1 MAHCMKHTKA
11 SCGHMFAHFDRKAEH
26 ISNEN
31 VDRSRS
37 HLNYN
42 LAVHQQ
48 MEQGEFVRQRCSE
61 VRCQNRKDVN
71 VMVSWI
77 VTAPK
82 DLPQQAEPAF
92 FQAAY
97 NFLEN
102 RYGHS
107 NVVSAYVH
115 MDEVTPHMHFA
126 FVPVTED
133 RKRGG
138 YKVSAKE
145 VVNRRDLQTFHSDL
159 SKYLEQQLGFPVNVL
174 NEATKEGNRSIEQ
187 LKRQSATVQIA
198 TADVE
203 AAQIVSNAREQVAGI
218 ETAYNAQKAFVA
230 RCEAA
235 SEPSSMYPD
244 WAKKK
249 THLLGGQT
257 VTVPQEKWEALHTAV
272 QAPEYIKQA
281 AQELDKSIDQAKAK
295 AKDILSQATAEKNDT
310 IAKAQDIVRQK
321 DYILKEAQEMANS
334 LQKQCDELQARK
346 EQLEQ
351 ELTQIEPYMESLEP
365 LKAEVQE
372 LTKAKEILTGA
383 VENEITQS
391 KFYVPTK
398 GFTSPDYYEEK
409 ARFEN
414 GKLLALYKNGEIRTV
429 TRNIQGGYDY
439 QILDDNR
446 AGLCRIGWFKKEEKS
461 TIPRSLLKEL
471 IAARDRDKPISDR
484 LKRMIDQQNTTNRVI
499 DKIKNRDDIE
509 R

>member
-31 VDRSRS
+31 VDRTRS

-42 LAVHQQ
+42 LAAHQQ

-97 NFLEN
+97 DFLEN
-102 RYGHS
+102 RYGRS

-126 FVPVTED
+126 FVPVTQD

-145 VVNRRDLQTFHSDL
+145 VITRRDLQTFHSDL

-187 LKRQSATVQIA
+187 LKRQSATEQIA
-198 TADVE
+198 AAAAE
-203 AAQIVSNAREQVAGI
+203 AAQIVSDAQEKVTALNDSLIAVRAEYDAK
-218 ETAYNAQKAFVA
+218 TAYVRKAD
-230 RCEAA
+230 EI
-235 SEPSSMYPD
+235 SDISTMYPAQ
-244 WAKKK
+244 AKVTEKGLFHK
-249 THLLGGQT
+249 EKF
-257 VTVPQEKWEALHTAV
+257 VTVPAEMWENKHISANEKEYLKKATAKFEESMSEFRYTASAENLADLKSQIRSLQQEKTNLRMENRDLRDKLKKRKDAYGTAINNIQRV
-272 QAPEYIKQA
+272 
-281 AQELDKSIDQAKAK
+281 LDRID
-295 AKDILSQATAEKNDT
+295 
-310 IAKAQDIVRQK
+310 
-321 DYILKEAQEMANS
+321 
-334 LQKQCDELQARK
+334 
-346 EQLEQ
+346 
-351 ELTQIEPYMESLEP
+351 ESS
-365 LKAEVQE
+365 A
-372 LTKAKEILTGA
+372 
-383 VENEITQS
+383 S
-391 KFYVPTK
+391 KFV
-398 GFTSPDYYEEK
+398 DEW
-409 ARFEN
+409 
-414 GKLLALYKNGEIRTV
+414 
-429 TRNIQGGYDY
+429 
-439 QILDDNR
+439 NR
-446 AGLCRIGWFKKEEKS
+446 QHPVR
-461 TIPRSLLKEL
+461 R
-471 IAARDRDKPISDR
+471 
-484 LKRMIDQQNTTNRVI
+484 
-499 DKIKNRDDIE
+499 RDDPE

>member
-31 VDRSRS
+31 VDRTRS

-42 LAVHQQ
+42 LAAHQQ

-97 NFLEN
+97 DFLEN
-102 RYGHS
+102 RYGRS

-126 FVPVTED
+126 FVPVTQD

-145 VVNRRDLQTFHSDL
+145 VITRRDLQTFHSDL

-187 LKRQSATVQIA
+187 LKRQSATEQIA
-198 TADVE
+198 AAAAE
-203 AAQIVSNAREQVAGI
+203 AAQIVSDAQEKATALNDSLIAVRAEYDAK
-218 ETAYNAQKAFVA
+218 TAYVRKADEISDV
-230 RCEAA
+230 
-235 SEPSSMYPD
+235 STMYPAQ
-244 WAKKK
+244 AKVTEKGLFHK
-249 THLLGGQT
+249 EKF
-257 VTVPQEKWEALHTAV
+257 VTVPAEMWENKHISANEKEYLKKATAKFEESMSEFRYTASAENLADLKSQIRSLQQEKTNLRMENRDLRDKLKKRKDAYGTAINNIQRV
-272 QAPEYIKQA
+272 
-281 AQELDKSIDQAKAK
+281 LDRID
-295 AKDILSQATAEKNDT
+295 
-310 IAKAQDIVRQK
+310 
-321 DYILKEAQEMANS
+321 
-334 LQKQCDELQARK
+334 
-346 EQLEQ
+346 
-351 ELTQIEPYMESLEP
+351 ESS
-365 LKAEVQE
+365 A
-372 LTKAKEILTGA
+372 
-383 VENEITQS
+383 S
-391 KFYVPTK
+391 KFV
-398 GFTSPDYYEEK
+398 DEW
-409 ARFEN
+409 
-414 GKLLALYKNGEIRTV
+414 
-429 TRNIQGGYDY
+429 
-439 QILDDNR
+439 NR
-446 AGLCRIGWFKKEEKS
+446 QHPVR
-461 TIPRSLLKEL
+461 R
-471 IAARDRDKPISDR
+471 
-484 LKRMIDQQNTTNRVI
+484 
-499 DKIKNRDDIE
+499 RDDPE

>member
-31 VDRSRS
+31 VDRTRS

-42 LAVHQQ
+42 LAAHQQ

-97 NFLEN
+97 DFLEN
-102 RYGHS
+102 RYGRS

-126 FVPVTED
+126 FVPVTQD

-145 VVNRRDLQTFHSDL
+145 VITRRDLQTFHSEL

-187 LKRQSATVQIA
+187 LKRQSATEQIA
-198 TADVE
+198 AAAAE
-203 AAQIVSNAREQVAGI
+203 AAQIVSDAQEKVTALNDSLIAVRAEYDAK
-218 ETAYNAQKAFVA
+218 TAYVRKAD
-230 RCEAA
+230 EI
-235 SEPSSMYPD
+235 SDISTMYPAQ
-244 WAKKK
+244 AKVTEKGLFHK
-249 THLLGGQT
+249 EKF
-257 VTVPQEKWEALHTAV
+257 VTVPAEMWENKHISANEKEYLKKATAKFEESMSEFRYTASAENLADLKSQIRSLQQEKTNLRMENRDLRDKLKKRKDAYGTAINNIQRV
-272 QAPEYIKQA
+272 
-281 AQELDKSIDQAKAK
+281 LDRID
-295 AKDILSQATAEKNDT
+295 
-310 IAKAQDIVRQK
+310 
-321 DYILKEAQEMANS
+321 
-334 LQKQCDELQARK
+334 
-346 EQLEQ
+346 
-351 ELTQIEPYMESLEP
+351 ESS
-365 LKAEVQE
+365 A
-372 LTKAKEILTGA
+372 
-383 VENEITQS
+383 S
-391 KFYVPTK
+391 KFV
-398 GFTSPDYYEEK
+398 DEW
-409 ARFEN
+409 
-414 GKLLALYKNGEIRTV
+414 
-429 TRNIQGGYDY
+429 
-439 QILDDNR
+439 NR
-446 AGLCRIGWFKKEEKS
+446 QHPVR
-461 TIPRSLLKEL
+461 R
-471 IAARDRDKPISDR
+471 
-484 LKRMIDQQNTTNRVI
+484 
-499 DKIKNRDDIE
+499 RDDPE

>member
-31 VDRSRS
+31 VDRTRS

-42 LAVHQQ
+42 LAAHQQ

-82 DLPQQAEPAF
+82 DLPQQAESAF

-97 NFLEN
+97 DFLES
-102 RYGHS
+102 RYGRS

-145 VVNRRDLQTFHSDL
+145 VINRRDLQTFHADL

-187 LKRQSATVQIA
+187 LKRQSATEQVAAA
-198 TADVE
+198 TAE
-203 AAQIVSNAREQVAGI
+203 AAQIVSKAHEQVAGI
-218 ETAYNAQKAFVA
+218 EAAYSAKKAFVA
-230 RCEAA
+230 RCDAA
-235 SEPSSMYPD
+235 SEPASMYPD
-244 WAKKK
+244 WAKQK

-272 QAPEYIKQA
+272 QAPEYIRQA
-281 AQELDKSIDQAKAK
+281 VQELDKSIDQAKTQAQ
-295 AKDILSQATAEKNDT
+295 DILSQATAEKNDT

-321 DYILKEAQEMANS
+321 NSILQEAKEMADN

-351 ELTQIEPYMESLEP
+351 DLAQIEPYMESLEP

-372 LTKAKEILTGA
+372 LTKAREILTGA

-398 GFTSPDYYEEK
+398 GFNSPDYDTKKVKFDKGE
-409 ARFEN
+409 
-414 GKLLALYKNGEIRTV
+414 LLALYKNGDIKTV
-429 TRNIQGGYDY
+429 TRNAFGGYDT
-439 QILDDNR
+439 QITDDER
-446 AGLCRIGWFKKEEKS
+446 AGLCRIGWFKKEER
-461 TIPRSLLKEL
+461 TIIPCRLVEEL
-471 IAARDRDKPISDR
+471 ISVRDCNKPISNR
-484 LKRMIDQQNTTNRVI
+484 LKRMIEQQNTVNRVKN
-499 DKIKNRDDIE
+499 KIKNRDDIE

>member
-1 MAHCMKHTKA
+1 M
-11 SCGHMFAHFDRKAEH
+11 
-26 ISNEN
+26 
-31 VDRSRS
+31 
-37 HLNYN
+37 
-42 LAVHQQ
+42 
-48 MEQGEFVRQRCSE
+48 RQRCSE

-92 FQAAY
+92 FKAAY
-97 NFLEN
+97 DFLES
-102 RYGHS
+102 RYGRS

-145 VVNRRDLQTFHSDL
+145 VINRRDLQTFHSDL

-187 LKRQSATVQIA
+187 LKRQSATEQIA
-198 TADVE
+198 AAAAE

-218 ETAYNAQKAFVA
+218 ETAYSAQKAFVA

-272 QAPEYIKQA
+272 QAPEYIEQA

-295 AKDILSQATAEKNDT
+295 VQDILSQATAEKNDT
-310 IAKAQDIVRQK
+310 IAKAQDIVRK
-321 DYILKEAQEMANS
+321 KNHILQEAQELANN

-471 IAARDRDKPISDR
+471 IAARDHDKPISDR

-499 DKIKNRDDIE
+499 DKLKNRDDIE

>member
-31 VDRSRS
+31 VDRTRS

-42 LAVHQQ
+42 LAAHQQ

-97 NFLEN
+97 DFLEN
-102 RYGHS
+102 RYGRS

-145 VVNRRDLQTFHSDL
+145 VINRRDLQTFHSDL

-187 LKRQSATVQIA
+187 LKRQSATEQIA
-198 TADVE
+198 AAAAE
-203 AAQIVSNAREQVAGI
+203 AAQIVSDAQEKVTALNDSLIAVRAEYDAK
-218 ETAYNAQKAFVA
+218 TAYVRKAD
-230 RCEAA
+230 EI
-235 SEPSSMYPD
+235 SNISTMYPAQ
-244 WAKKK
+244 AKVTEKGLFHK
-249 THLLGGQT
+249 EKF
-257 VTVPQEKWEALHTAV
+257 VTVPAEMWENKHISANEKEYLKKATAKFEESMSEFRYTASAENLADLKSQIRSLQQEKTNLRMENRDLRDKLKKRKDAYGTAINNIQRV
-272 QAPEYIKQA
+272 
-281 AQELDKSIDQAKAK
+281 LDRID
-295 AKDILSQATAEKNDT
+295 
-310 IAKAQDIVRQK
+310 
-321 DYILKEAQEMANS
+321 
-334 LQKQCDELQARK
+334 
-346 EQLEQ
+346 
-351 ELTQIEPYMESLEP
+351 ESS
-365 LKAEVQE
+365 A
-372 LTKAKEILTGA
+372 
-383 VENEITQS
+383 S
-391 KFYVPTK
+391 KFV
-398 GFTSPDYYEEK
+398 DEW
-409 ARFEN
+409 
-414 GKLLALYKNGEIRTV
+414 
-429 TRNIQGGYDY
+429 
-439 QILDDNR
+439 NR
-446 AGLCRIGWFKKEEKS
+446 QHPVR
-461 TIPRSLLKEL
+461 R
-471 IAARDRDKPISDR
+471 
-484 LKRMIDQQNTTNRVI
+484 
-499 DKIKNRDDIE
+499 RDDPE

>member
-31 VDRSRS
+31 VDRTRS

-42 LAVHQQ
+42 LAAHQQ

-97 NFLEN
+97 DFLEN
-102 RYGHS
+102 RYGRS

-126 FVPVTED
+126 FVPVTQD

-145 VVNRRDLQTFHSDL
+145 VITRRDLQTFHSDL

-187 LKRQSATVQIA
+187 LKRQSATEQIA
-198 TADVE
+198 AAAAE
-203 AAQIVSNAREQVAGI
+203 AAQIVSDAQEKATVLNDSLIAVRAEYDAK
-218 ETAYNAQKAFVA
+218 TAYVRKAD
-230 RCEAA
+230 EI
-235 SEPSSMYPD
+235 SDISTMYPAQ
-244 WAKKK
+244 AKVTEKGLFHK
-249 THLLGGQT
+249 EKF
-257 VTVPQEKWEALHTAV
+257 VTVPAEMWENKHISANEKEYLKKATAKFEESMSEFRYTASAENLADLKSQIRSLQQEKTNLRMENRDLRDKLKKRKDAYGTAINNIQRV
-272 QAPEYIKQA
+272 
-281 AQELDKSIDQAKAK
+281 LDRID
-295 AKDILSQATAEKNDT
+295 
-310 IAKAQDIVRQK
+310 
-321 DYILKEAQEMANS
+321 
-334 LQKQCDELQARK
+334 
-346 EQLEQ
+346 
-351 ELTQIEPYMESLEP
+351 ESS
-365 LKAEVQE
+365 A
-372 LTKAKEILTGA
+372 
-383 VENEITQS
+383 S
-391 KFYVPTK
+391 KFV
-398 GFTSPDYYEEK
+398 DEW
-409 ARFEN
+409 
-414 GKLLALYKNGEIRTV
+414 
-429 TRNIQGGYDY
+429 
-439 QILDDNR
+439 NR
-446 AGLCRIGWFKKEEKS
+446 QHPVR
-461 TIPRSLLKEL
+461 R
-471 IAARDRDKPISDR
+471 
-484 LKRMIDQQNTTNRVI
+484 
-499 DKIKNRDDIE
+499 RDDPE

>member
-31 VDRSRS
+31 VDRTRS

-42 LAVHQQ
+42 LAAHQQ

-97 NFLEN
+97 DFLEN
-102 RYGHS
+102 RYGRS

-145 VVNRRDLQTFHSDL
+145 VINRRDLQTFHSDL

-187 LKRQSATVQIA
+187 LKRQSATEQIA
-198 TADVE
+198 AAAAE
-203 AAQIVSNAREQVAGI
+203 AAQIVSDAQEKATALNDSLIAVRAEYDAK
-218 ETAYNAQKAFVA
+218 TAYVRKAD
-230 RCEAA
+230 EI
-235 SEPSSMYPD
+235 SNISTMYPAQ
-244 WAKKK
+244 AKVTEKGLFHK
-249 THLLGGQT
+249 EKF
-257 VTVPQEKWEALHTAV
+257 VTVPAEMWENKHISANEKEYLKKATAKFEESMSEFRYTASAENLADLKSQIRSLQQEKTNLRMENRDLRDKLKKRKDAYGTAINNIQRV
-272 QAPEYIKQA
+272 
-281 AQELDKSIDQAKAK
+281 LDRID
-295 AKDILSQATAEKNDT
+295 
-310 IAKAQDIVRQK
+310 
-321 DYILKEAQEMANS
+321 
-334 LQKQCDELQARK
+334 
-346 EQLEQ
+346 
-351 ELTQIEPYMESLEP
+351 ESS
-365 LKAEVQE
+365 
-372 LTKAKEILTGA
+372 T
-383 VENEITQS
+383 S
-391 KFYVPTK
+391 KFV
-398 GFTSPDYYEEK
+398 DEW
-409 ARFEN
+409 
-414 GKLLALYKNGEIRTV
+414 
-429 TRNIQGGYDY
+429 
-439 QILDDNR
+439 NR
-446 AGLCRIGWFKKEEKS
+446 QHPVR
-461 TIPRSLLKEL
+461 R
-471 IAARDRDKPISDR
+471 
-484 LKRMIDQQNTTNRVI
+484 
-499 DKIKNRDDIE
+499 RDDPE

>member
-31 VDRSRS
+31 VDRTRS

-42 LAVHQQ
+42 LAAHQQ

-97 NFLEN
+97 DFLEN
-102 RYGHS
+102 RYGRS

-187 LKRQSATVQIA
+187 LKRQSATEQIA
-198 TADVE
+198 AAAAE
-203 AAQIVSNAREQVAGI
+203 AAQIVSDAQEKATALNDSLIAVRAEYDAK
-218 ETAYNAQKAFVA
+218 TAYVRKAD
-230 RCEAA
+230 EI
-235 SEPSSMYPD
+235 SNISTMYPAQ
-244 WAKKK
+244 AKVTEKGLFHK
-249 THLLGGQT
+249 EKF
-257 VTVPQEKWEALHTAV
+257 VTVPAEMWENKHISANEKEYLKKATAKFEESMSEFRYTASAENLADLKSQIRSLQQEKTNLRMENRDLRDKLKKRKDAYGTAINNIQRV
-272 QAPEYIKQA
+272 
-281 AQELDKSIDQAKAK
+281 LDRID
-295 AKDILSQATAEKNDT
+295 
-310 IAKAQDIVRQK
+310 
-321 DYILKEAQEMANS
+321 
-334 LQKQCDELQARK
+334 
-346 EQLEQ
+346 
-351 ELTQIEPYMESLEP
+351 ESS
-365 LKAEVQE
+365 A
-372 LTKAKEILTGA
+372 
-383 VENEITQS
+383 S
-391 KFYVPTK
+391 KFV
-398 GFTSPDYYEEK
+398 DEW
-409 ARFEN
+409 
-414 GKLLALYKNGEIRTV
+414 
-429 TRNIQGGYDY
+429 
-439 QILDDNR
+439 NR
-446 AGLCRIGWFKKEEKS
+446 QHPVR
-461 TIPRSLLKEL
+461 R
-471 IAARDRDKPISDR
+471 
-484 LKRMIDQQNTTNRVI
+484 
-499 DKIKNRDDIE
+499 RDDPE

>member
-31 VDRSRS
+31 VDRTRS

-42 LAVHQQ
+42 LAAHQQ

-97 NFLEN
+97 DFLEN
-102 RYGHS
+102 RYGRS

-145 VVNRRDLQTFHSDL
+145 VINRRDLQTFHSDL

-187 LKRQSATVQIA
+187 LKRQSATEQIA
-198 TADVE
+198 AAAAE
-203 AAQIVSNAREQVAGI
+203 AAQIVSDAQEKATALNDSLIAVRAEYDAK
-218 ETAYNAQKAFVA
+218 TAYVRKAD
-230 RCEAA
+230 EI
-235 SEPSSMYPD
+235 SNISTMYPAQ
-244 WAKKK
+244 AKVTEKGLFHK
-249 THLLGGQT
+249 EKF
-257 VTVPQEKWEALHTAV
+257 VTVPAEMWENKHISANEKEYLKKATAKFEESMSEFRYTASAENLADLKSQIRSLQQEKTNLRMENRDLRDKLKKRKDAYGTAINNIQRV
-272 QAPEYIKQA
+272 
-281 AQELDKSIDQAKAK
+281 LDRID
-295 AKDILSQATAEKNDT
+295 
-310 IAKAQDIVRQK
+310 
-321 DYILKEAQEMANS
+321 
-334 LQKQCDELQARK
+334 
-346 EQLEQ
+346 
-351 ELTQIEPYMESLEP
+351 ESS
-365 LKAEVQE
+365 A
-372 LTKAKEILTGA
+372 
-383 VENEITQS
+383 S
-391 KFYVPTK
+391 KFV
-398 GFTSPDYYEEK
+398 DEW
-409 ARFEN
+409 
-414 GKLLALYKNGEIRTV
+414 
-429 TRNIQGGYDY
+429 
-439 QILDDNR
+439 NR
-446 AGLCRIGWFKKEEKS
+446 QHPVR
-461 TIPRSLLKEL
+461 R
-471 IAARDRDKPISDR
+471 
-484 LKRMIDQQNTTNRVI
+484 
-499 DKIKNRDDIE
+499 RDDPE

>member
-31 VDRSRS
+31 VDRTRS

-42 LAVHQQ
+42 LAAHQQ

-97 NFLEN
+97 DFLEN
-102 RYGHS
+102 RYGRS

-126 FVPVTED
+126 FVPVTQD

-145 VVNRRDLQTFHSDL
+145 VITRRDLQTFHSDL

-187 LKRQSATVQIA
+187 LKRQSATEQIA
-198 TADVE
+198 AAAAE
-203 AAQIVSNAREQVAGI
+203 AAQIVSDAQEKVTALNDSLIAVRAEYDAK
-218 ETAYNAQKAFVA
+218 TAYVRKAD
-230 RCEAA
+230 EI
-235 SEPSSMYPD
+235 SDISTMYPAQ
-244 WAKKK
+244 AKVTEKGLFHK
-249 THLLGGQT
+249 EKF
-257 VTVPQEKWEALHTAV
+257 VTVPAEMWENKHISANEKEYLKKATAKFEESMSEFRYTASAENLADLKSQIRSLQQEKTNLRMENRDLRDKLKKRKDAYGTA
-272 QAPEYIKQA
+272 IKNIQRV
-281 AQELDKSIDQAKAK
+281 LDRID
-295 AKDILSQATAEKNDT
+295 
-310 IAKAQDIVRQK
+310 
-321 DYILKEAQEMANS
+321 
-334 LQKQCDELQARK
+334 
-346 EQLEQ
+346 
-351 ELTQIEPYMESLEP
+351 ESS
-365 LKAEVQE
+365 A
-372 LTKAKEILTGA
+372 
-383 VENEITQS
+383 S
-391 KFYVPTK
+391 KFV
-398 GFTSPDYYEEK
+398 DEW
-409 ARFEN
+409 
-414 GKLLALYKNGEIRTV
+414 
-429 TRNIQGGYDY
+429 
-439 QILDDNR
+439 NR
-446 AGLCRIGWFKKEEKS
+446 QHPVR
-461 TIPRSLLKEL
+461 R
-471 IAARDRDKPISDR
+471 
-484 LKRMIDQQNTTNRVI
+484 
-499 DKIKNRDDIE
+499 RDDPE

>member
-77 VTAPK
+77 ITAPK

-92 FQAAY
+92 FKAAY
-97 NFLEN
+97 DFLES
-102 RYGHS
+102 RYGRS

-138 YKVSAKE
+138 CKVSAKE
-145 VVNRRDLQTFHSDL
+145 VINRRDLQTFHADL

-187 LKRQSATVQIA
+187 LKRQSATEQI
-198 TADVE
+198 TAAAVE
-203 AAQIVSNAREQVAGI
+203 AAQIVSNAREQAAGI
-218 ETAYNAQKAFVA
+218 EEAYKAQKAFIE
-230 RCEAA
+230 RCTAV
-235 SEPSSMYPD
+235 SEPSNAYPD
-244 WAKKK
+244 WVKQKN
-249 THLLGGQT
+249 HILGEPT
-257 VTVPQEKWEALHTAV
+257 VTMPKEKWEAFHVASHAPDYVSSAV
-272 QAPEYIKQA
+272 QMLDA
-281 AQELDKSIDQAKAK
+281 AISDFKRSTATKSIISELKSQVQQLKSENTRLKSENSQLQEEKDKFERFFKRAVADTNEIVAKSRSSVISDMCNIADHLPSAARRIFYEELDR
-295 AKDILSQATAEKNDT
+295 L
-310 IAKAQDIVRQK
+310 RH
-321 DYILKEAQEMANS
+321 EAS
-334 LQKQCDELQARK
+334 LRAQKQRK
-346 EQLEQ
+346 
-351 ELTQIEPYMESLEP
+351 S
-365 LKAEVQE
+365 
-372 LTKAKEILTGA
+372 G
-383 VENEITQS
+383 
-391 KFYVPTK
+391 
-398 GFTSPDYYEEK
+398 
-409 ARFEN
+409 
-414 GKLLALYKNGEIRTV
+414 
-429 TRNIQGGYDY
+429 
-439 QILDDNR
+439 
-446 AGLCRIGWFKKEEKS
+446 
-461 TIPRSLLKEL
+461 
-471 IAARDRDKPISDR
+471 
-484 LKRMIDQQNTTNRVI
+484 
-499 DKIKNRDDIE
+499 RDDPD

>member
-31 VDRSRS
+31 VDRTRS

-42 LAVHQQ
+42 LAAHQQ

-97 NFLEN
+97 DFLEN
-102 RYGHS
+102 RYGRS

-126 FVPVTED
+126 FVPVTQD

-145 VVNRRDLQTFHSDL
+145 VITRRDLQTFHSDL

-187 LKRQSATVQIA
+187 LKRQSATEQIA
-198 TADVE
+198 AAAAE
-203 AAQIVSNAREQVAGI
+203 AAQIVSKAREG
-218 ETAYNAQKAFVA
+218 
-230 RCEAA
+230 
-235 SEPSSMYPD
+235 
-244 WAKKK
+244 AKVVEQDIQALEGKK
-249 THLLGGQT
+249 TALEGEIEALEVKLQGRQLQIREVMEIKPEYEKGLFGSVKGIKG
-257 VTVPQEKWEALHTAV
+257 VTV
-272 QAPEYIKQA
+272 
-281 AQELDKSIDQAKAK
+281 S
-295 AKDILSQATAEKNDT
+295 DIENLKATAIKGLEARDRLEKLTFEYERVKKLVPTMD
-310 IAKAQDIVRQK
+310 KRMRDAQDKIR
-321 DYILKEAQEMANS
+321 L
-334 LQKQCDELQARK
+334 
-346 EQLEQ
+346 EQLE
-351 ELTQIEPYMESLEP
+351 
-365 LKAEVQE
+365 KAFQRLPEHIQKQ
-372 LTKAKEILTGA
+372 LLPAK
-383 VENEITQS
+383 N
-391 KFYVPTK
+391 
-398 GFTSPDYYEEK
+398 
-409 ARFEN
+409 
-414 GKLLALYKNGEIRTV
+414 
-429 TRNIQGGYDY
+429 
-439 QILDDNR
+439 
-446 AGLCRIGWFKKEEKS
+446 KS
-461 TIPRSLLKEL
+461 H
-471 IAARDRDKPISDR
+471 DRGR
-484 LKRMIDQQNTTNRVI
+484 
-499 DKIKNRDDIE
+499 E

>member
-31 VDRSRS
+31 VDRTRS

-42 LAVHQQ
+42 LAAHQQ

-97 NFLEN
+97 DFLEN
-102 RYGHS
+102 RYGRS

-126 FVPVTED
+126 FIPVTED

-145 VVNRRDLQTFHSDL
+145 VINRRDLQTFHSDL

-187 LKRQSATVQIA
+187 LKRQSATEQIA
-198 TADVE
+198 AAAAE
-203 AAQIVSNAREQVAGI
+203 AAQIVSDAQEKATALNDSLIAVRAEYDAK
-218 ETAYNAQKAFVA
+218 TAYVRKAD
-230 RCEAA
+230 EI
-235 SEPSSMYPD
+235 SNISTMYPAQ
-244 WAKKK
+244 AKVTEKGLFHK
-249 THLLGGQT
+249 EKF
-257 VTVPQEKWEALHTAV
+257 VTVPAEMWENKHISANEKEYLKKATAKFEESMSEFRYTASAENLADLKSQIRSLQQEKTNLRMENRDLRDKLKKRKDAYGTAINNIQRV
-272 QAPEYIKQA
+272 
-281 AQELDKSIDQAKAK
+281 LDRID
-295 AKDILSQATAEKNDT
+295 
-310 IAKAQDIVRQK
+310 
-321 DYILKEAQEMANS
+321 
-334 LQKQCDELQARK
+334 
-346 EQLEQ
+346 
-351 ELTQIEPYMESLEP
+351 ESS
-365 LKAEVQE
+365 A
-372 LTKAKEILTGA
+372 
-383 VENEITQS
+383 S
-391 KFYVPTK
+391 KFV
-398 GFTSPDYYEEK
+398 DEW
-409 ARFEN
+409 
-414 GKLLALYKNGEIRTV
+414 
-429 TRNIQGGYDY
+429 
-439 QILDDNR
+439 NR
-446 AGLCRIGWFKKEEKS
+446 QHPVR
-461 TIPRSLLKEL
+461 R
-471 IAARDRDKPISDR
+471 
-484 LKRMIDQQNTTNRVI
+484 
-499 DKIKNRDDIE
+499 RDDPE